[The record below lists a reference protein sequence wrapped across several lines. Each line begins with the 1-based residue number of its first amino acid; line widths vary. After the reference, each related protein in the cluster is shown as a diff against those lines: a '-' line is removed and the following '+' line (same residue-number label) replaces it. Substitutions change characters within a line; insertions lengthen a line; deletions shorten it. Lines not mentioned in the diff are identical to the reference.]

1 MVVKLTMESN
11 IQHWIVERLSV
22 SLPNFNNM
30 PACPFA
36 KQALLDQKVKIVS
49 VSNKNEFAEIMRQ
62 YATNWPE
69 NIEVLVLGCDPK
81 LIASNELSDVVEDAN
96 MTFLKDNGL
105 LALEDHPSDPEYAAG
120 YHVNEGN
127 WALVLLQSKEKIVS
141 ARKILERRGYYKNWD
156 QKYYKE
162 VVLDRS

>member
-1 MVVKLTMESN
+1 MESD
-11 IQHWIVERLSV
+11 IRAWIVERLSV

-36 KQALLDQKVKIVS
+36 KQALTDQKVKITNVL
-49 VSNKNEFAEIMRQ
+49 NNTEFVETMKQ
-62 YATNWPE
+62 YANAWPG
-69 NIEVLVLGCDPK
+69 NVEVLVLGCDPK
-81 LIASNELSDVVEDAN
+81 LITSEELSTLVEDAN

-105 LALEDHPSDPEYAAG
+105 LALEDHPSDLEYAAG

-156 QKYYKE
+156 QEYYKE

>member
-1 MVVKLTMESN
+1 MESD
-11 IQHWIVERLSV
+11 IQNWIVERLSV

-36 KQALLDQKVKIVS
+36 KQALVDQKIKIVS
-49 VSNKNEFAEIMRQ
+49 VTEHNSIAETLKQ
-62 YATNWPE
+62 YASAWPA
-69 NIEVLVLGCDPK
+69 NIEVLVIGCDPK
-81 LIASNELSDVVEDAN
+81 LITPEELSDVVETSNA
-96 MTFLKDNGL
+96 TFLKDNGL
-105 LALEDHPSDPEYAAG
+105 LALEDHPEEPEYAAG

-141 ARKILERRGYYKNWD
+141 ARKILDRRGYYKNWD
-156 QKYYKE
+156 QEYYKE

>member
-11 IQHWIVERLSV
+11 IQDWIVERLSV

-36 KQALLDQKVKIVS
+36 KQALLDQKVKIVN
-49 VSNKNEFAEIMRQ
+49 VSNNNEFVETMKQ
-62 YATNWPE
+62 YATAWPH
-69 NIEVLVLGCDPK
+69 NIEVLVLGCSPE
-81 LIASNELSDVVEDAN
+81 LITSEELSNIVEDAN
-96 MTFLKDNGL
+96 TTFLKDNGL
-105 LALEDHPSDPEYAAG
+105 LALEDHPTDPEYAAG

-156 QKYYKE
+156 QEYYKE